1 MRKRLGG
8 SRTRRIEVEK
18 EDGCETREAMI
29 DRDHLLLAT
38 SFTFSFRVF
47 YQHRTT
53 TITTTT
59 TTSITTTTLLRKIRG
74 FSHLPRK
81 ERFSFRRADRGEKG
95 KKGKKG
101 GTLAPFSSPI
111 LPPPF
116 WPSLCLNPRL
126 SSRVSNERGGGER
139 TNGFDKWLTRK
150 KIRVDTSCSRRC
162 ELVWIREEERRERRE
177 SGGGW
182 FEERWW
188 SDARFSIRFLY
199 FRITIEYYVN
209 DFSNNR
215 RLSLC
220 RSIGPLADACFIGKQ
235 WVRYM
240 DRLYEMAFQSRTGR
254 YSPLRQLC

>member
-139 TNGFDKWLTRK
+139 TNGFDK
-150 KIRVDTSCSRRC
+150 
-162 ELVWIREEERRERRE
+162 
-177 SGGGW
+177 
-182 FEERWW
+182 
-188 SDARFSIRFLY
+188 
-199 FRITIEYYVN
+199 
-209 DFSNNR
+209 
-215 RLSLC
+215 
-220 RSIGPLADACFIGKQ
+220 
-235 WVRYM
+235 
-240 DRLYEMAFQSRTGR
+240 
-254 YSPLRQLC
+254 

>member
-81 ERFSFRRADRGEKG
+81 ERFSFRRADRGGKR
-95 KKGKKG
+95 KKGKEG
-101 GTLAPFSSPI
+101 RNACSFFLPHPSSPFLAVS
-111 LPPPF
+111 LPK
-116 WPSLCLNPRL
+116 
-126 SSRVSNERGGGER
+126 SSSK
-139 TNGFDKWLTRK
+139 FA
-150 KIRVDTSCSRRC
+150 C
-162 ELVWIREEERRERRE
+162 
-177 SGGGW
+177 
-182 FEERWW
+182 
-188 SDARFSIRFLY
+188 
-199 FRITIEYYVN
+199 IE
-209 DFSNNR
+209 
-215 RLSLC
+215 
-220 RSIGPLADACFIGKQ
+220 
-235 WVRYM
+235 
-240 DRLYEMAFQSRTGR
+240 
-254 YSPLRQLC
+254 

>member
-111 LPPPF
+111 LLPPF

-162 ELVWIREEERRERRE
+162 ELVDKGGRKERKGRVEGDG
-177 SGGGW
+177 SG
-182 FEERWW
+182 EMVKRC
-188 SDARFSIRFLY
+188 SIS
-199 FRITIEYYVN
+199 I
-209 DFSNNR
+209 FSNNNR
-215 RLSLC
+215 
-220 RSIGPLADACFIGKQ
+220 
-235 WVRYM
+235 V
-240 DRLYEMAFQSRTGR
+240 
-254 YSPLRQLC
+254 LRKRFLE

>member
-38 SFTFSFRVF
+38 SFTFSFKVF
-47 YQHRTT
+47 YQHRTTTTTITT

-59 TTSITTTTLLRKIRG
+59 TTTASITATLLRKIRG

-81 ERFSFRRADRGEKG
+81 ERFSFRRADRGEKR
-95 KKGKKG
+95 KRKRREER
-101 GTLAPFSSPI
+101 LLLFPPI
-111 LPPPF
+111 LLSP

-162 ELVWIREEERRERRE
+162 ELVNKGERKKERINREWKGMVGEMVK
-177 SGGGW
+177 
-182 FEERWW
+182 
-188 SDARFSIRFLY
+188 RFSIRFL
-199 FRITIEYYVN
+199 R
-209 DFSNNR
+209 FSSR
-215 RLSLC
+215 PRALS
-220 RSIGPLADACFIGKQ
+220 
-235 WVRYM
+235 
-240 DRLYEMAFQSRTGR
+240 
-254 YSPLRQLC
+254 